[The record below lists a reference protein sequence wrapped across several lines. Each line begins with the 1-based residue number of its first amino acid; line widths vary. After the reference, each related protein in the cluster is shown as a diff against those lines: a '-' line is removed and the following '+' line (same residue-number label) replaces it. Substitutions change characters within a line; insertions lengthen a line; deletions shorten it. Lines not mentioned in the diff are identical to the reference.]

1 MYTTDIIKNILLNYD
16 RDELFD
22 AVVTTDYFDYYKDKL
37 HPDDFCTLQNDIAAF
52 FGTLE
57 SKILKQ

>member
-1 MYTTDIIKNILLNYD
+1 MKNILLNYD
-16 RDELFD
+16 RDEVFEK
-22 AVVTTDYFDYYKDKL
+22 VITTDYFDYYKDKL

-57 SKILKQ
+57 SKIIKE